1 MVIGDNMKKLIYL
14 FLFLTIFTFGCS
26 KKDLT
31 NGKIENIKYTET
43 EEVTN
48 YVKMVTNKDKVVIME
63 LYPDIAPETVA
74 NFQKLVKEKFYD
86 GLIFHRV
93 IADFMVQTGDP
104 LGNGTGGSEDSI
116 KGEFAQNGFENNL
129 KHEEGILSMARQEK
143 DFDSASS
150 QFFICVNDNDSIGY
164 LDGAYAAFGK
174 VIAGYKNILEIS
186 KVRIDDYDKPIV
198 TQSIKTM
205 RFVNVEK

>member
-1 MVIGDNMKKLIYL
+1 MVIGDNMKKLIYI
-14 FLFLTIFTFGCS
+14 FLFLTIFTFGCT

-31 NGKIENIKYTET
+31 NGEIENIKYTET
-43 EEVTN
+43 DEVTN

-86 GLIFHRV
+86 GLTFHRV

-104 LGNGTGGSEDSI
+104 LGNGTGGSEETI
-116 KGEFAQNGFENNL
+116 KGEFSQNGFENKL
-129 KHEEGILSMARQEK
+129 KHEEGILSMARGD
-143 DFDSASS
+143 DFNSASS

-186 KVRIDDYDKPIV
+186 KVRTDDYDKPIV

-205 RFVNVEK
+205 RFVNIEK